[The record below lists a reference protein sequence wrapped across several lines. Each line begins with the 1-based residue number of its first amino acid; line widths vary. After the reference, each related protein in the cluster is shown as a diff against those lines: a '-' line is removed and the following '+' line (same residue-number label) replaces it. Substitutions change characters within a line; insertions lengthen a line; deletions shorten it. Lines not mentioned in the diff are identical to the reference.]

1 MGVQQQ
7 KKKKKYK
14 TRKWNRD
21 VRSLSGVVFE
31 AIFEDSLK
39 SLDDRVVDWSIGWG
53 EVTEMGGGGERS

>member
-1 MGVQQQ
+1 MWRVAGG
-7 KKKKKYK
+7 KIYK

-39 SLDDRVVDWSIGWG
+39 PL
-53 EVTEMGGGGERS
+53 GGDVRADG